1 MLNMS
6 FYNGTLNRPETADVV
21 RASNKTLYHRYG
33 FAYRG
38 AEKRPISKENALK
51 IIEDT
56 GNYLDVKETDNEILL
71 NTYSSNDM
79 W

>member
-6 FYNGTLNRPETADVV
+6 FYNGTLN
-21 RASNKTLYHRYG
+21 
-33 FAYRG
+33 
-38 AEKRPISKENALK
+38 RPISKENALK

-56 GNYLDVKETDNEILL
+56 GNYLDVTETDNEILL

>member
-6 FYNGTLNRPETADVV
+6 FYNGTLNRPEAADVV

-33 FAYRG
+33 FAYRD

-56 GNYLDVKETDNEILL
+56 GNYLDVTETDNEILL

>member
-6 FYNGTLNRPETADVV
+6 FYNGTLNRPEAADVV

-51 IIEDT
+51 IIEDIE
-56 GNYLDVKETDNEILL
+56 NYLDVTETDNEILL

>member
-6 FYNGTLNRPETADVV
+6 FYNGTLNRPEAADVV

-38 AEKRPISKENALK
+38 AEKLPISKENALK

-56 GNYLDVKETDNEILL
+56 GNYLDVTETDNEILL
-71 NTYSSNDM
+71 NTFSSNDM

>member
-6 FYNGTLNRPETADVV
+6 FYNCTLNRPEAADVV

-51 IIEDT
+51 IIEDI
-56 GNYLDVKETDNEILL
+56 GNYLDVTETDNEILL

>member
-6 FYNGTLNRPETADVV
+6 FYNGTLNRPEAADVV

-38 AEKRPISKENALK
+38 AEKRSISKENALK

-56 GNYLDVKETDNEILL
+56 GNYLDVTETDNEILL

>member
-6 FYNGTLNRPETADVV
+6 FYNGTLNRPEAADVV

-38 AEKRPISKENALK
+38 AEKRPISKENASK

-56 GNYLDVKETDNEILL
+56 GNYLDVTETDNEILL

>member
-6 FYNGTLNRPETADVV
+6 FYNGTLNRPEAADVV

-51 IIEDT
+51 IIEGI
-56 GNYLDVKETDNEILL
+56 GNYLDVTETDNEILL

>member
-6 FYNGTLNRPETADVV
+6 FYNGTLNRPEAADVV

-38 AEKRPISKENALK
+38 AEKRHISKENALK
-51 IIEDT
+51 IVEDT
-56 GNYLDVKETDNEILL
+56 GNYLDVTETDNEILL

>member
-6 FYNGTLNRPETADVV
+6 FYNGTLNRPEAADVV
-21 RASNKTLYHRYG
+21 RASSKTLYRRYG

-56 GNYLDVKETDNEILL
+56 GNYLDVTETDNEILL

>member
-6 FYNGTLNRPETADVV
+6 FYNGTLNRPEAADVV

-51 IIEDT
+51 IIEAI
-56 GNYLDVKETDNEILL
+56 GNYLDVTETDNEIIL

>member
-6 FYNGTLNRPETADVV
+6 FYNGTLNRPEAADVV

-51 IIEDT
+51 IIENT
-56 GNYLDVKETDNEILL
+56 GNYLDVTETDNEILL

>member
-6 FYNGTLNRPETADVV
+6 FYNGTLNRPEAADVV

-51 IIEDT
+51 IMKRSW
-56 GNYLDVKETDNEILL
+56 LILARWV
-71 NTYSSNDM
+71 NRKRQNFYDARRCI

>member
-6 FYNGTLNRPETADVV
+6 FYNGTLNRPEAADVV

-56 GNYLDVKETDNEILL
+56 GNYLDVTETDSEILL

>member
-6 FYNGTLNRPETADVV
+6 FYNGTLNRPEAADVV

-33 FAYRG
+33 FAYSG

-56 GNYLDVKETDNEILL
+56 GNYLDVTETDNEILL

>member
-6 FYNGTLNRPETADVV
+6 FYNGTLNRPEAADVV

-56 GNYLDVKETDNEILL
+56 GNYLDVTETDNEILL
-71 NTYSSNDM
+71 NTYSSNDV

>member
-6 FYNGTLNRPETADVV
+6 FYNGTLNRPEAADVV

-38 AEKRPISKENALK
+38 CGETPHKQGKRIEN
-51 IIEDT
+51 
-56 GNYLDVKETDNEILL
+56 Y
-71 NTYSSNDM
+71 
-79 W
+79 

>member
-6 FYNGTLNRPETADVV
+6 FYNGTLNRPEAADVV

-38 AEKRPISKENALK
+38 AEKRPISKENTLK

-56 GNYLDVKETDNEILL
+56 GNYLDVTETDNEILL

>member
-6 FYNGTLNRPETADVV
+6 FYNGTLNRPEAADVV

-56 GNYLDVKETDNEILL
+56 GNYLGVTETDNEILL

>member
-6 FYNGTLNRPETADVV
+6 FYNGTLNRPEAADVV

-56 GNYLDVKETDNEILL
+56 GNYLDVTETDNEILL
-71 NTYSSNDM
+71 NTFSSNDM

>member
-6 FYNGTLNRPETADVV
+6 FYNGTLNRPEAEDVV

-56 GNYLDVKETDNEILL
+56 GNYLDVTETDNEILL